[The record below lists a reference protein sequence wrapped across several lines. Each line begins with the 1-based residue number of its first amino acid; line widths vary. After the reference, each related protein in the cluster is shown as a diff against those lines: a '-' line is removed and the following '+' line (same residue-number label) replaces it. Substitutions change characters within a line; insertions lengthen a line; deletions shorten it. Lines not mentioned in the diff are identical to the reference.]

1 MTEKIILIYLAA
13 VSLWSI
19 IVTVHDKRAAKKGRR
34 RVPERTLMLLSLA
47 GGSVFMY
54 VTMQL
59 IRHKTRHAKFMIGIP
74 VMIVLQLFAV
84 IAIAKYFA

>member
-84 IAIAKYFA
+84 IAIAKCFA